1 MKFKV
6 NMAIYY
12 PTYLL
17 T

>member
-1 MKFKV
+1 MPV
-6 NMAIYY
+6 EVL